1 MENGRRTY
9 HGRRGPTPVVWVIAL
24 VVLIAAVVLVVV
36 GLAKHDAI
44 PPQHDDT
51 QQNQPNTPDDNTQ
64 KPEEPDNTDDP
75 NTADDPAGTTDNTG
89 DDPAQTASDEPYI
102 DATGLLQYST
112 KGHYV
117 QMDSYQ
123 GGGQPDWQLLLVNDW
138 NPLPSGY
145 DSDVSF
151 TTVTGGKQMDSR
163 ITDIVEQMLRDASAY
178 DLAVVSAYR
187 PKEEQNT
194 LYWRKVKQYTD
205 KGYSDLEAQKVG
217 GTIVK
222 RPGFSEHNCGLAMD
236 VGGSGDYTL
245 EQTFANTAAYTWL
258 MEHCADYG
266 FILRFPEGK
275 EDITGVIYEPWH
287 YRYVGVPHA
296 TYMMENNLCLEEYLE
311 LLKNSYAYP
320 NEPLTVSADGTEY
333 LIYYVPVSADSTTF
347 VPVPPE
353 SVGTYEISGNN
364 VDGFIVTVTKK

>member
-1 MENGRRTY
+1 MAQGKRTY
-9 HGRRGPTPVVWVIAL
+9 YGRRGPSPIVWIIAL
-24 VVLIAAVVLVVV
+24 VVLIAAVVLVVL
-36 GLAKHDAI
+36 GLTKHDAI
-44 PPQHDDT
+44 PPKHDDT
-51 QQNQPNTPDDNTQ
+51 QQTQPDATDGSTQTPEDKTGPADTN
-64 KPEEPDNTDDP
+64 EPDHTDDA
-75 NTADDPAGTTDNTG
+75 NKGGDTNNNNGSAGTTNTAG
-89 DDPAQTASDEPYI
+89 DAPYI
-102 DATGLLQYST
+102 DASGLLQYST

-123 GGGQPDWQLLLVNDW
+123 GGGQPDWKLLLVNDW
-138 NPLPSGY
+138 NPLPAGY

-163 ITDIVEQMLRDASAY
+163 ITDIVEQMLKDASAY

-205 KGYSDLEAQKVG
+205 KGYSDLDAQTVG

-287 YRYVGVPHA
+287 YRYVGVEA
-296 TYMMENNLCLEEYLE
+296 AKYIMDNDLCLEEYL
-311 LLKNSYAYP
+311 AQ
-320 NEPLTVSADGTEY
+320 V
-333 LIYYVPVSADSTTF
+333 
-347 VPVPPE
+347 
-353 SVGTYEISGNN
+353 
-364 VDGFIVTVTKK
+364 KK

>member
-1 MENGRRTY
+1 MANRGKRAY
-9 HGRRGPTPVVWVIAL
+9 HGRRGPSPIVWLIAL

-36 GLAKHDAI
+36 GVSKKNKPD
-44 PPQHDDT
+44 PDPGQVTDV
-51 QQNQPNTPDDNTQ
+51 QTPDDGRTTDD
-64 KPEEPDNTDDP
+64 PDGTGDPGDADDPGTTDDP
-75 NTADDPAGTTDNTG
+75 NGG
-89 DDPAQTASDEPYI
+89 QTVSEPYI
-102 DATGLLQYST
+102 DASGLLQYPT
-112 KGHYV
+112 AGHYV
-117 QMDSYQ
+117 QADSYQ
-123 GGGQPDWQLLLVNDW
+123 GGGEAPWNLLLVNDW
-138 NPLPSGY
+138 NPLPAGY
-145 DSDVSF
+145 DSDVTFS
-151 TTVTGGKQMDSR
+151 TVSGGKQVDSR
-163 ITDIVEQMLRDASAY
+163 IIDAVNRMLNDASAY

-245 EQTFANTAAYTWL
+245 EQTFANTPAYAWL

-287 YRYVGVPHA
+287 YRYVGEEA
-296 TYMMENNLCLEEYLE
+296 ARYIMDNDLCLEEYL
-311 LLKNSYAYP
+311 AQ
-320 NEPLTVSADGTEY
+320 V
-333 LIYYVPVSADSTTF
+333 
-347 VPVPPE
+347 
-353 SVGTYEISGNN
+353 
-364 VDGFIVTVTKK
+364 KK

>member
-1 MENGRRTY
+1 MTQQGKRAY
-9 HGRRGPTPVVWVIAL
+9 HGRRGPTPLVWIIAL

-36 GLAKHDAI
+36 GLSKHDAI
-44 PPQHDDT
+44 PPKHDDP
-51 QQNQPNTPDDNTQ
+51 QQTAEPNTPDNTQ
-64 KPEEPDNTDDP
+64 QPENKDDPADTNDPAKEEPDKTGEP
-75 NTADDPAGTTDNTG
+75 NTG
-89 DDPAQTASDEPYI
+89 DNTTGSGTTASTGSDEPYI
-102 DATGLLQYST
+102 DANGLLQYST
-112 KGHYV
+112 NGHYV

-138 NPLPSGY
+138 NPLPAGY

-163 ITDIVEQMLRDASAY
+163 ITDAVEQMLKDASAY
-178 DLAVVSAYR
+178 ELAVVSAYR
-187 PKEEQNT
+187 PKDEQTT

-258 MEHCADYG
+258 IDHCADYG
-266 FILRFPEGK
+266 FILRFPKGK

-287 YRYVGVPHA
+287 YRYVGVEA
-296 TYMMENNLCLEEYLE
+296 AKYIMDNDLCLEEYLAQVQ
-311 LLKNSYAYP
+311 K
-320 NEPLTVSADGTEY
+320 
-333 LIYYVPVSADSTTF
+333 
-347 VPVPPE
+347 
-353 SVGTYEISGNN
+353 
-364 VDGFIVTVTKK
+364 

>member
-1 MENGRRTY
+1 MAQGKRTY
-9 HGRRGPTPVVWVIAL
+9 YGRRGPSPIVWIIAL
-24 VVLIAAVVLVVV
+24 VVLIAAVVLVVL

-44 PPQHDDT
+44 PPKHDDT
-51 QQNQPNTPDDNTQ
+51 QQTQPHATGGSTQTPEDKTGPADTN
-64 KPEEPDNTDDP
+64 EPDNTGDANKGGDT
-75 NTADDPAGTTDNTG
+75 NNNNGTTGDANNTS
-89 DDPAQTASDEPYI
+89 SDAPYI
-102 DATGLLQYST
+102 DASGLLQYST

-117 QMDSYQ
+117 QMNSYQ

-138 NPLPSGY
+138 NPLPAGY

-163 ITDIVEQMLRDASAY
+163 ITDIVERMLKDASAY

-205 KGYSDLEAQKVG
+205 KGYSDLDAQTVG

-258 MEHCADYG
+258 IDHCADYG

-287 YRYVGVPHA
+287 YRYVGVEA
-296 TYMMENNLCLEEYLE
+296 AKYIMDNDLCLEEYL
-311 LLKNSYAYP
+311 AQ
-320 NEPLTVSADGTEY
+320 V
-333 LIYYVPVSADSTTF
+333 
-347 VPVPPE
+347 
-353 SVGTYEISGNN
+353 
-364 VDGFIVTVTKK
+364 KK

>member
-9 HGRRGPTPVVWVIAL
+9 HGRRGPAPIVWVIAL

-51 QQNQPNTPDDNTQ
+51 QQIQPNTPDDNTQ
-64 KPEEPDNTDDP
+64 TPEEPDNTDDP

-266 FILRFPEGK
+266 FIIRFPEGK

-287 YRYVGVPHA
+287 YRYVGVEA
-296 TYMMENNLCLEEYLE
+296 ARYIMDNDLCLEEYL
-311 LLKNSYAYP
+311 AQ
-320 NEPLTVSADGTEY
+320 V
-333 LIYYVPVSADSTTF
+333 
-347 VPVPPE
+347 
-353 SVGTYEISGNN
+353 
-364 VDGFIVTVTKK
+364 KK

>member
-1 MENGRRTY
+1 
-9 HGRRGPTPVVWVIAL
+9 
-24 VVLIAAVVLVVV
+24 
-36 GLAKHDAI
+36 
-44 PPQHDDT
+44 
-51 QQNQPNTPDDNTQ
+51 
-64 KPEEPDNTDDP
+64 
-75 NTADDPAGTTDNTG
+75 
-89 DDPAQTASDEPYI
+89 
-102 DATGLLQYST
+102 
-112 KGHYV
+112 
-117 QMDSYQ
+117 MDSYQ

-151 TTVTGGKQMDSR
+151 TTVSGGKQMDSR

-245 EQTFANTAAYTWL
+245 EQT
-258 MEHCADYG
+258 
-266 FILRFPEGK
+266 
-275 EDITGVIYEPWH
+275 V
-287 YRYVGVPHA
+287 
-296 TYMMENNLCLEEYLE
+296 
-311 LLKNSYAYP
+311 
-320 NEPLTVSADGTEY
+320 ADGA
-333 LIYYVPVSADSTTF
+333 LRRLWLH
-347 VPVPPE
+347 PPFPGGQGGYHRRDLRAVALPLCGRG
-353 SVGTYEISGNN
+353 SSPIHHGQ
-364 VDGFIVTVTKK
+364 